1 MVVDALPLPLETV
14 IDGKFRLTKEIG
26 RGGMAAVFEAENID
40 IGKRV
45 AVKVLSK
52 ELSHSKVVN
61 ERFIREARA
70 AAKIRSPYICDVFD
84 VGTWDGLPYLVLELL
99 EGESL
104 YERLARDRKL
114 SIEDALRFAEQI
126 SRGLQKAHDE
136 KIVHRD
142 LKPENIFLVRSDE
155 GDPIAKIVDFGLAKF
170 YEPNAEGGQQA
181 RITKEGALFG
191 TPAYMSPEQARAQG
205 DVDHRADLWAFACIV
220 YEMLIGRTVWSVEQG
235 VAMILAQIASAPLPK
250 PSRLRSDLPRT
261 FDVWFEHALDRH
273 IEARFQSA
281 RESFEALKI
290 ALLPSEGSVKEA
302 SISSEDEGLQ
312 VDALVSAG
320 PSTTQPVATP
330 QPPALEASLPPSSAG
345 KAKGKVRWGRAL
357 FLGLFLSISG
367 TIAVAGWWGF
377 ENQSLVMTWVTRR
390 MNQATTYLNKTQPPP
405 KDEVGPVERA
415 PFALQVNQAQES
427 LRAGD
432 AAKAKAEME
441 AAFALSKDKAA
452 RSLLNQLTTAL
463 ADSGGP
469 CRLSALGHPRPFDA
483 ASDSSI
489 PSISATTQ
497 GLVAVWA
504 DNHQHKD
511 RRHAYATLLD
521 GALRRVYPALS
532 VTPEARSVIAPQLA
546 QAGGQLALMYW
557 DNAGDQPGVYVRPLE
572 PDGRIAGGATL
583 LSSSVPGI
591 AYNPTLAADPD
602 GSFWVVW
609 SDGFGQKPIELVAM
623 HLSSSLKPLGD
634 KIRLSAHPANM
645 QAAATVASIAVG
657 PNTLNVAFREQR
669 GNQFQLLL
677 LRNKSNSPQFAA
689 GVQAAAGNEPSYLGE
704 VVLLT
709 DEANKH
715 TVPQISCTEP
725 GCFVG
730 WDAENVGAQLAF
742 VKKDET
748 KPAWLREITPKSS
761 RPSLASSGD
770 KVLVGWYEEGKV
782 KAGML
787 TQDGVSAGSVIAR
800 ASGTHPSTE
809 IRPGRDLM
817 GALETHW
824 YLAWRDYEAG
834 EDEPFVARMDCK

>member
-1 MVVDALPLPLETV
+1 MVVDALPVELGTLIE
-14 IDGKFRLTKEIG
+14 GKFRLTKEIG
-26 RGGMAAVFEAENID
+26 RGGMAAVFEAENVD

-70 AAKIRSPYICDVFD
+70 AARIRSPYICDVFD

-104 YERLARDRKL
+104 YERLARERKL
-114 SIEDALRFAEQI
+114 PIDETLRIAEQI
-126 SRGLQKAHDE
+126 AKGLQKAHDE

-142 LKPENIFLVRSDE
+142 LKPENIFLTQAEDGESVT
-155 GDPIAKIVDFGLAKF
+155 KIVDFGLAKF
-170 YEPNAEGGQQA
+170 YEPNAAGGAQA

-220 YEMLIGRTVWSVEQG
+220 YEMLIGRTVWNVDQG

-261 FDVWFEHALDRH
+261 FDTWFEHALDRN
-273 IEARFQSA
+273 IEVRFQSA
-281 RESFEALKI
+281 KEAFDGLKV
-290 ALLPSEGSVKEA
+290 ALLPPEGSVREA

-312 VDALVSAG
+312 VDALVSGA

-330 QPPALEASLPPSSAG
+330 QAPAVQPSLPAPPRKGLRLGKLVFFSFLLAFFAG
-345 KAKGKVRWGRAL
+345 A
-357 FLGLFLSISG
+357 
-367 TIAVAGWWGF
+367 AVAG
-377 ENQSLVMTWVTRR
+377 TWVYQNQQQVMQWITLR
-390 MNQATTYLNKTQPPP
+390 MNQATSYLNKTQPRP
-405 KDEVGPVERA
+405 KDEVAPVERA
-415 PFALQVNQAQES
+415 PFALQVNQAQET
-427 LRAGD
+427 LRQGD

-463 ADSGGP
+463 ANPGGT
-469 CRLSALGHPRPFDA
+469 CRLGALGHPRPFDA

-489 PSISATTQ
+489 PSISVTTQ
-497 GLVAVWA
+497 GVVAVWA

-521 GALRRVYPALS
+521 SALRRVYPALS
-532 VTPEARSVIAPQLA
+532 VTPEARGVIAPQLA
-546 QAGGQLALMYW
+546 QAGGQLALAYW

-572 PDGRIAGGATL
+572 PDGRLAGGATL

-602 GSFWVVW
+602 GTFWVVW
-609 SDGFGQKPIELVAM
+609 SDGFGQKPVELVAL
-623 HLSSSLKPLGD
+623 HLSASLKPLGD
-634 KIRLSAHPANM
+634 KVRLTAHPANTPSV
-645 QAAATVASIAVG
+645 ATVASVAVG
-657 PNTLNVAFREQR
+657 SNSLSVAFRVQR
-669 GNQFQLLL
+669 GNQFELLL
-677 LRNKSNSPQFAA
+677 LRNQTKSPEFAA
-689 GVQAAAGNEPSYLGE
+689 GVQAAQGTEPSYLGD
-704 VVLLT
+704 VVKLSS
-709 DEANKH
+709 EATKH
-715 TVPQISCTEP
+715 TVPQLTCIDA

-730 WDAENVGAQLAF
+730 WDAENVGAQLGF
-742 VKKDET
+742 VKQGESQL
-748 KPAWLREITPKSS
+748 AWFREISSKSS
-761 RPSLASSGD
+761 RPSVASSGS
-770 KVLVGWYEEGKV
+770 KAVACWYEEGKV

-787 TQDGVSAGSVIAR
+787 TVDGVAEGAVVAR

-809 IRPGRDLM
+809 IRPSRD
-817 GALETHW
+817 GVGTHETHW
-824 YLAWRDYEAG
+824 YLAWRDYEGG
-834 EDEPFVARMDCK
+834 EDEPFVARVDCK

>member
-1 MVVDALPLPLETV
+1 
-14 IDGKFRLTKEIG
+14 
-26 RGGMAAVFEAENID
+26 MAAVFEAENVD

-70 AAKIRSPYICDVFD
+70 AARIRSPYICDVFD

-114 SIEDALRFAEQI
+114 SIEDTLRIAEQI
-126 SRGLQKAHDE
+126 AKGLQKAHDE

-142 LKPENIFLVRSDE
+142 LKPENIFLTRSEDGE
-155 GDPIAKIVDFGLAKF
+155 TISKIVDFGLAKF
-170 YEPNAEGGQQA
+170 YEPNAAGGEQA

-220 YEMLIGRTVWSVEQG
+220 YEMLIGRTVWNVDQG

-261 FDVWFEHALDRH
+261 FDTWFEHALDRH

-281 RESFEALKI
+281 REALDGLKT
-290 ALLPSEGSVKEA
+290 ALLPSEGSAREA

-312 VDALVSAG
+312 VDALVSGA

-330 QPPALEASLPPSSAG
+330 QASAVVPSLPAPPT
-345 KAKGKVRWGRAL
+345 KKGTRWGRL
-357 FLGLFLSISG
+357 VFLSFLLVF
-367 TIAVAGWWGF
+367 VAGAAAAA
-377 ENQSLVMTWVTRR
+377 TWVYQNQQQALEWVRLR
-390 MNQATTYLNKTQPPP
+390 MNQATSYLNKTQPRP
-405 KDEVGPVERA
+405 KEEVAPVERA
-415 PFALQVNQAQES
+415 PFALQVNQAQET
-427 LRAGD
+427 LRLGD
-432 AAKAKAEME
+432 AAKAKTEME
-441 AAFALSKDKAA
+441 AAFALGKDKAA

-463 ADSGGP
+463 ADQSGS
-469 CRLSALGHPRPFDA
+469 CRLAALGHPRPFDA

-489 PSISATTQ
+489 PSISVTSQ
-497 GLVAVWA
+497 GVVAVWA

-521 GALRRVYPALS
+521 TALRRVYPALS
-532 VTPEARSVIAPQLA
+532 VTPEARAVIAPQLA
-546 QAGGQLALMYW
+546 QAGGQLALAYW

-572 PDGRIAGGATL
+572 PDGRVAGGATL

-591 AYNPTLAADPD
+591 GYNPAFSADPD
-602 GSFWVVW
+602 GTFWVVW
-609 SDGFGQKPIELVAM
+609 SDSFGQKPVVLVAL
-623 HLSSSLKPLGD
+623 HLSTSLTPLGD
-634 KIRLSAHPANM
+634 KIRLTAHPPNT
-645 QAAATVASIAVG
+645 QTVATVASVAVG
-657 PNTLNVAFREQR
+657 HNSLNVAFRVQR
-669 GNQFQLLL
+669 GNQFDLLL
-677 LRNKSNSPQFAA
+677 LRNQTKSPEFAA
-689 GVQAAAGNEPSYLGE
+689 GVQPSASGTDPSYLGE
-704 VVLLT
+704 LVKLSDAAT
-709 DEANKH
+709 KH
-715 TVPQISCTEP
+715 TVPQLTCIES

-730 WDAENVGAQLAF
+730 WDAENVGAQLGF
-742 VKKDET
+742 VKNGESQL
-748 KPAWLREITPKSS
+748 AWFKEISAKSS
-761 RPSLASSGD
+761 RPSLASTSN
-770 KVLVGWYEEGKV
+770 KAVACWYEEGRV

-787 TQDGVSAGSVIAR
+787 TVDGVAEGSVVAR

-809 IRPGRDLM
+809 IRSTRD
-817 GALETHW
+817 GIGTDETHW
-824 YLAWRDYEAG
+824 YLAWRDYEGG
-834 EDEPFVARMDCK
+834 EDEPFVARVDCK

>member
-1 MVVDALPLPLETV
+1 MVAEALPVALGTLIE
-14 IDGKFRLTKEIG
+14 GKFRLTKEIG
-26 RGGMAAVFEAENID
+26 RGGMAAVFEAENVD

-70 AAKIRSPYICDVFD
+70 AARIRSPYICDVFD
-84 VGTWDGLPYLVLELL
+84 VGSWDGLPYLVLELL

-114 SIEDALRFAEQI
+114 SIADALLIAEQI

-142 LKPENIFLVRSDE
+142 LKPENIFLTRSEE
-155 GDPIAKIVDFGLAKF
+155 GETLTKIVDFGLAKF
-170 YEPNAEGGQQA
+170 YEPNAEGGAQA

-220 YEMLIGRTVWSVEQG
+220 YEMLIGRTVWNVDQG

-250 PSRLRSDLPRT
+250 PSRLRGDLPRT
-261 FDVWFEHALDRH
+261 FDSWFEQALDRH

-281 RESFEALKI
+281 RESFEALKT

-312 VDALVSAG
+312 VDALVAG
-320 PSTTQPVATP
+320 APSTTQPVATP
-330 QPPALEASLPPSSAG
+330 QPPSAQPSLPPSSR
-345 KAKGKVRWGRAL
+345 KGVRWGKL
-357 FLGLFLSISG
+357 VFLSLLLAFFAAA
-367 TIAVAGWWGF
+367 TLAG
-377 ENQSLVMTWVTRR
+377 TWVYQNQQQVMQWVTLR
-390 MNQATTYLNKTQPPP
+390 MNQATSYLNKTQPRP
-405 KDEVGPVERA
+405 KDEVAPVERA
-415 PFALQVNQAQES
+415 PFALQVNQAQET

-432 AAKAKAEME
+432 SAKAKAEME

-463 ADSGGP
+463 ADASGS
-469 CRLSALGHPRPFDA
+469 CRLGALGHPRPFDA

-489 PSISATTQ
+489 PSISVTTQ
-497 GLVAVWA
+497 GVVAVWA

-521 GALRRVYPALS
+521 SALRRVYPALS
-532 VTPEARSVIAPQLA
+532 VTPEARAVIAPQLA
-546 QAGGQLALMYW
+546 QAGGQLALAYW
-557 DNAGDQPGVYVRPLE
+557 DNAGDQPGVYVRPLD
-572 PDGRIAGGATL
+572 PDGRASGTATL

-591 AYNPTLAADPD
+591 AYNPAFTADPD
-602 GSFWVVW
+602 GTFWVVW
-609 SDGFGQKPIELVAM
+609 SDSFGQKPVDLVAL
-623 HLSSSLKPLGD
+623 HLSASLKPLGD
-634 KIRLSAHPANM
+634 KVRLTAHPPNT
-645 QAAATVASIAVG
+645 QAVVTVASVAVG
-657 PNTLNVAFREQR
+657 ANALNIAFRVQR
-669 GNQFQLLL
+669 GNQFELLL
-677 LRNKSNSPQFAA
+677 LRNQPKSPEFAA
-689 GVQAAAGNEPSYLGE
+689 GVQPSPSGTEPAYLGQPIK
-704 VVLLT
+704 LSS
-709 DEANKH
+709 EATKH
-715 TVPQISCTEP
+715 TVPQLTCTEA

-730 WDAENVGAQLAF
+730 WDAENVGAQLGF
-742 VKKDET
+742 VKSGET
-748 KPAWLREITPKSS
+748 QLAWFREISSKSS
-761 RPSLASSGD
+761 RPSVASSGN
-770 KVLVGWYEEGKV
+770 KAVACWYEEGRV

-787 TQDGVSAGSVIAR
+787 SADGVGEGSVVAR

-809 IRPGRDLM
+809 IRPSRDGM
-817 GALETHW
+817 GSNETHW
-824 YLAWRDYEAG
+824 YLAWRDYEGG
-834 EDEPFVARMDCK
+834 EDEPFVARVDCK